1 MGEVLIELDTLSYIA
16 RRHIIPLAT
25 NYINQISNNQSTVL
39 NAYAKDVNRKLQK
52 VIEGINK
59 LQASKKSKESTLTG
73 CQELR
78 EELITV
84 SEAVTEVMKVLP
96 KNPDFPDQSEFLNM

>member
-39 NAYAKDVNRKLQK
+39 NAYAKDVNRKL
-52 VIEGINK
+52 
-59 LQASKKSKESTLTG
+59 
-73 CQELR
+73 
-78 EELITV
+78 
-84 SEAVTEVMKVLP
+84 
-96 KNPDFPDQSEFLNM
+96 